1 MSIGDDAE
9 AVLHRIAPQS
19 RLASLVA
26 KFLPYLL
33 IAILGGVLI
42 WWLFIRPAQL
52 AREGEQAKMD
62 SAIQSG
68 ATKAATGALKIAV
81 DVQGQRAAIDAQTRS
96 NQDAILS
103 AAGAG
108 APVDPAVYSA
118 LHDALC
124 LRAAYQS
131 EPDCAA
137 MRAIGRG
144 IGPATADA
152 GSGAAVDTG
161 DR

>member
-1 MSIGDDAE
+1 MSIGDEAE

-19 RLASLVA
+19 RLASLA
-26 KFLPYLL
+26 ARILPYLL
-33 IAILGGVLI
+33 LAILSGVLI
-42 WWLFIRPAQL
+42 WWVLIRPAQL
-52 AREGEQAKMD
+52 ASEGAQAKMD

-68 ATKAATGALKIAV
+68 ATEAATDALKITV
-81 DVQGQRAAIDAQTRS
+81 DVQGRHAAIDTQTRS

-131 EPDCAA
+131 EQDCAA
-137 MRAIGRG
+137 LRATGRG
-144 IGPATADA
+144 IGAATADA
-152 GSGAAVDTG
+152 GSGAAVDTE
-161 DR
+161 RR

>member
-1 MSIGDDAE
+1 MSIGGDAE
-9 AVLHRIAPQS
+9 AAIHRIVPQT

-26 KFLPYLL
+26 KILPYLL
-33 IAILGGVLI
+33 LAIVVGVAI
-42 WWLFIRPAQL
+42 WWIMIRPTQL
-52 AREGEQAKMD
+52 ARDGAQAKMD

-68 ATKAATGALKIAV
+68 ATKAATGALKITV

-103 AAGAG
+103 AAGAS

-124 LRAAYQS
+124 MRAAYQS

-137 MRAIGRG
+137 VRAAGRG
-144 IGPATADA
+144 VGAAAADT
-152 GSGAAVDTG
+152 GSGAAIDPG

>member
-1 MSIGDDAE
+1 MSMVDDAE
-9 AVLHRIAPQS
+9 AIERIVPQT
-19 RLASLVA
+19 RLASLIRA
-26 KFLPYLL
+26 ILPYLL
-33 IAILGGVLI
+33 AALLAGFLL
-42 WWLFIRPAQL
+42 WWIFLRPAQL
-52 AREGEQAKMD
+52 AREGAQARAD
-62 SAIQSG
+62 SEIQAG
-68 ATKAATGALKIAV
+68 ATKAATDALNITV
-81 DVQGQRAAIDAQTRS
+81 DVRDKRAAIDALTRS

-137 MRAIGRG
+137 MRSAGG
-144 IGPATADA
+144 SIGPAEADTW
-152 GSGAAVDTG
+152 GPTPDDPGG
-161 DR
+161 R

>member
-1 MSIGDDAE
+1 MSIGDDIEVATR
-9 AVLHRIAPQS
+9 RIFPGA

-26 KFLPYLL
+26 KILPYLM
-33 IAILGGVLI
+33 IAVLGCMLM
-42 WWLFIRPAQL
+42 WWFLIRPAQL
-52 AREGEQAKMD
+52 AREGVQAKMD

-68 ATKAATGALKIAV
+68 ATKAATDALKITV
-81 DVQGQRAAIDAQTRS
+81 DVQGQHAAIDAQTRS

-103 AAGAG
+103 ATGAG

-137 MRAIGRG
+137 VRAAGRG
-144 IGPATADA
+144 IGAAAANT
-152 GSGAAVDTG
+152 GSGAAVDPG